1 MNMKRNR
8 YILIFLALVLTMLA
22 DAQQV
27 PITSQYLTNGLVINP
42 AYTGTREA
50 LSANLSYRKQWA
62 RISGAPQFQT
72 LSLHSPV
79 NNEEKVS
86 LGLMADYLTYGVTKD
101 VGIYAFY
108 AYSVRVGRGKL
119 SMGLKGGLDLSN
131 TNYNNLRFPDGNP
144 ADPLLTGDM
153 RYTLPNMGVGFYYY
167 TDSWFAGLSVPSIL
181 TYKRDE
187 TDEFRVSPDYTMFR
201 TYFTAGTLL
210 RVADVFKIKPSV
222 LVRYSMHEPLEVD
235 LNTNFIFA
243 DILWVGASYRIAE
256 KAAVALL
263 DLQVTPQLKLGYSYD
278 YQLGH
283 LNDYT
288 SGTHEV
294 SLRYE
299 FSFAVSATSPR
310 YF

>member
-1 MNMKRNR
+1 MKGKI
-8 YILIFLALVLTMLA
+8 YILILSVLVLMPVVN
-22 DAQQV
+22 AQQV
-27 PITSQYLTNGLVINP
+27 PVTSQYLTNGLVINP

-62 RISGAPQFQT
+62 RITGAPQYQT

-79 NNEEKVS
+79 NTKEKVS
-86 LGLMADYLTYGVTKD
+86 LGLMVDYLTYGVTKD

-108 AYSVRVGRGKL
+108 AYNVRVGRGKL
-119 SMGLKGGLDLSN
+119 SMGLKGGFDLSN
-131 TNYNNLRFPDGNP
+131 TNYNRLQFPDGNP

-153 RYTLPNMGVGFYYY
+153 KYTLPNMGVGFYYY
-167 TDSWFAGLSVPSIL
+167 TDSYFAGIAVPSIL

-187 TDEFRVSPDYTMFR
+187 TDEFRVSPDYSLFR
-201 TYFTAGTLL
+201 TYVTAGTLL

-235 LNTNFIFA
+235 LNANFIFA
-243 DILWVGASYRIAE
+243 DLLWVGGSYRIAE

-263 DLQVTPQLKLGYSYD
+263 DLQITPQLKVGYSYD

-283 LNDYT
+283 LNNYT